1 MKTSVVKVAV
11 LIAFALG
18 LGIVSVGCTGA
29 DIAGGVAQVL
39 YGGLTGDEEGAAA
52 VGEQVKMEVKEKERQ
67 EQLLSK
73 VPPEWKVEGA
83 ELYFSQQ
90 VGTYV
95 YVRPDQSWLKWNGS
109 QWVLGE

>member
-1 MKTSVVKVAV
+1 MNTSLVKVIV

-29 DIAGGVAQVL
+29 DIAAGVAQVL
-39 YGGLTGDEEGAAA
+39 YAGLTGDEEGAAA
-52 VGEQVKMEVKEKERQ
+52 VAEQVRTEVQEKERQ
-67 EQLLSK
+67 ELLLSQ
-73 VPPEWKVEGA
+73 VPPAWKVEGA
-83 ELYFSQQ
+83 EIYFSQQ